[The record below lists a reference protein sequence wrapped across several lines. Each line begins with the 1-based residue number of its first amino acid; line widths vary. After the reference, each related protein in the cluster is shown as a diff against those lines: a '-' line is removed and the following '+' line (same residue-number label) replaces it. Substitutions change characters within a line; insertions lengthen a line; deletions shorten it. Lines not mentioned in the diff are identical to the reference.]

1 MSAKAMP
8 KDAGVSGTGIKT
20 CRGIVPRTNSPASEI
35 FGAYSSGEQSRIVE
49 SMNRLDALRAS

>member
-1 MSAKAMP
+1 MP